1 MSFTSEDLDGAKRAS
16 TTRNGNTDHVEILL
30 GVYNGSKHLADQL
43 VSIKNQTFRDW
54 SLHIGDDGSSD
65 RSKTI
70 LRKFARAEP
79 QREIRI
85 SDGPQKGFAMNFLS
99 LLNGL
104 ESENS
109 YVCFCDQDDVWLR
122 EKLRRAI
129 DKLKSVP
136 AKKPAIYCGRT
147 WVCSSTLRKQS
158 KSPWFSKGPSFKNA
172 IVQSI
177 GGGNTMMLNPAA
189 VKLVKRASRD
199 VDLVVSHDWWIY
211 QLVSSMGG
219 EVLYDDQPMIL
230 YRQHEHNVIGADNGF
245 GATLARLRLLINGT
259 YKDWNSTNIR
269 ALECCRHMMTIESQ
283 YLLDTFHRIRGENF
297 FRRFRLMWKS
307 GITHQTLLGNM
318 GLWLAIAINRI

>member
-1 MSFTSEDLDGAKRAS
+1 MSFTSLDSNKRELAS
-16 TTRNGNTDHVEILL
+16 DPRNENSDHVEILL

-43 VSIKNQTFRDW
+43 VSIKNQTFSDW
-54 SLHIGDDGSSD
+54 SLHISDDGSND
-65 RSKTI
+65 RSKAI
-70 LRKFARAEP
+70 LQKFAKAEP
-79 QREIRI
+79 QQEIRI
-85 SDGPQKGFAMNFLS
+85 SDGPQEGFAMNFLS

-104 ESENS
+104 KSEKS

-122 EKLRRAI
+122 EKLQRAI
-129 DKLKSVP
+129 DKLKAVP

-147 WVCSSTLRKQS
+147 WVCSSTLRKQT
-158 KSPWFSKGPSFKNA
+158 KSPWFAKDPSFKNA

-189 VKLVKRASRD
+189 AKLVKRASRD

-211 QLVSSMGG
+211 QLVSSVGG
-219 EVLYDDQPMIL
+219 QVLYDDQPMIL
-230 YRQHEHNVIGADNGF
+230 YRQHENNVIGADSGLS
-245 GATLARLRLLINGT
+245 ATLARLRLLINGT

-269 ALECCRHMMTIESQ
+269 ALERCRHLMTIESQ
-283 YLLDTFHRIRGENF
+283 DLLDTFHRIRGENLF
-297 FRRFRLMWKS
+297 KRFLLMRKS